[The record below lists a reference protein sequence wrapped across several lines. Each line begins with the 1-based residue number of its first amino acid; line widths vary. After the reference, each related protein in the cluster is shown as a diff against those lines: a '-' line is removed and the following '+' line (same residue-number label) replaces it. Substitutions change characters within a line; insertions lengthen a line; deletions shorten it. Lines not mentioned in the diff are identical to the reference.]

1 MHSFFSLIVFYFEY
15 IPFFHRSWRI
25 FWIPL
30 LKFLL
35 NKYFVE
41 LQTTLPAFY
50 IWSGVFV
57 YMCVVVCVCGVCM
70 CAVMYVECVCVW
82 SVYVCGY
89 VCGVHIYSPL
99 QFQRLCHS
107 SFNEKVILETC
118 LSFFTCRNQE
128 MNYIVNKEQSYTY
141 MYSVETTIFGSNCLK
156 ALYKVYLFEFYYI
169 MNIQK
174 RVNVLGLVFPHI
186 IFMVLL
192 SIKILRMVVHVTY
205 KIDFFVGSVN
215 AIL

>member
-41 LQTTLPAFY
+41 LQTTLHAFY

-57 YMCVVVCVCGVCM
+57 YSVWL
-70 CAVMYVECVCVW
+70 CVW

-89 VCGVHIYSPL
+89 VCGVCMCAVMCVECVCIL
-99 QFQRLCHS
+99 HS
-107 SFNEKVILETC
+107 SFKDYVM
-118 LSFFTCRNQE
+118 Q
-128 MNYIVNKEQSYTY
+128 V
-141 MYSVETTIFGSNCLK
+141 
-156 ALYKVYLFEFYYI
+156 
-169 MNIQK
+169 
-174 RVNVLGLVFPHI
+174 
-186 IFMVLL
+186 
-192 SIKILRMVVHVTY
+192 
-205 KIDFFVGSVN
+205 
-215 AIL
+215 

>member
-25 FWIPL
+25 SWIPL

-57 YMCVVVCVCGVCM
+57 CGCVCVCGVCM

-99 QFQRLCHS
+99 
-107 SFNEKVILETC
+107 
-118 LSFFTCRNQE
+118 
-128 MNYIVNKEQSYTY
+128 
-141 MYSVETTIFGSNCLK
+141 
-156 ALYKVYLFEFYYI
+156 
-169 MNIQK
+169 
-174 RVNVLGLVFPHI
+174 
-186 IFMVLL
+186 
-192 SIKILRMVVHVTY
+192 
-205 KIDFFVGSVN
+205 
-215 AIL
+215 

>member
-57 YMCVVVCVCGVCM
+57 YMCVVVCV
-70 CAVMYVECVCVW
+70 ECVCVQLCMW
-82 SVYVCGY
+82 SVYVCGVCMCVVMCVECIYILHFSFKDY
-89 VCGVHIYSPL
+89 VIQVSMK
-99 QFQRLCHS
+99 RL
-107 SFNEKVILETC
+107 FWK
-118 LSFFTCRNQE
+118 
-128 MNYIVNKEQSYTY
+128 
-141 MYSVETTIFGSNCLK
+141 
-156 ALYKVYLFEFYYI
+156 
-169 MNIQK
+169 
-174 RVNVLGLVFPHI
+174 LVFPSLH
-186 IFMVLL
+186 VE
-192 SIKILRMVVHVTY
+192 IKR
-205 KIDFFVGSVN
+205 
-215 AIL
+215 